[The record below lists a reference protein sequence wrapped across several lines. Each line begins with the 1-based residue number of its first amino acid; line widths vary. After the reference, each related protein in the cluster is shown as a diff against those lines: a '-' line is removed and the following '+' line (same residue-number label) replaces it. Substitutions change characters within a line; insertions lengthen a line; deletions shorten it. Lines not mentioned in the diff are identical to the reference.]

1 MVQTADLGRLDH
13 LTGVGGRDGAGV
25 GRIFHEGQMGP
36 RAVVVNEVG
45 REDSVQMSLAE
56 DDYMVEKFAA
66 DRSDQALDEGVLPRG
81 TGCAHDLGDAHAFEA
96 MAKGRA
102 VNAVA
107 IPHQVLGGGVVG
119 KCLDDLLCGPSGR
132 GVLGDVEVQYA
143 SAVVDEDKEDKEDAE
158 GGGRDGEEVDRGEGP
173 QMIVEEGAP
182 GLGGSFRG
190 SRGIKRETVRSPMS
204 MPSLRSSPWMR
215 GAPQVELAVA
225 MRRTRSRTSWPVG
238 VRPGERRDFQVQKR
252 RKAVRCQR
260 TTVAGRTIARAS
272 RQRDHAHDSAI
283 QKRRSVQSR
292 VGRGRR
298 RLRTASC

>member
-1 MVQTADLGRLDH
+1 VRVRSVSFTGLLLRYDALWFAKTRRDSREPRCSSGLRSDGTRADLFEGVRSLAIARVATRRAAVGDGGGSLTAEFGWDISPGWRSGGAPLVPMVQAADLGRLDH

-56 DDYMVEKFAA
+56 DDYMVETLAA

-96 MAKGRA
+96 AAKGRA

-119 KCLDDLLCGPSGR
+119 KCFDDLLCGPSGR

-143 SAVVDEDKEDKEDAE
+143 SAVMGEDKEDKEDAE

-173 QMIVEEGAP
+173 QMIVEE
-182 GLGGSFRG
+182 
-190 SRGIKRETVRSPMS
+190 RSA
-204 MPSLRSSPWMR
+204 RFGR
-215 GAPQVELAVA
+215 GAF
-225 MRRTRSRTSWPVG
+225 G
-238 VRPGERRDFQVQKR
+238 
-252 RKAVRCQR
+252 
-260 TTVAGRTIARAS
+260 ARGAS
-272 RQRDHAHDSAI
+272 S
-283 QKRRSVQSR
+283 
-292 VGRGRR
+292 GRR
-298 RLRTASC
+298 LVHQCRCRA